1 MQKKKLK
8 YIILGTVAA
17 IALGLIILAISMI
30 LEFCSTGEGKG
41 EVVLIE
47 VEQGEGVWD
56 IAKKY
61 NASPAELM
69 NINSLSETVDCDKTI
84 LISC

>member
-41 EVVLIE
+41 EVVEIASAGQHQE
-47 VEQGEGVWD
+47 GGGEQDGNGGPAGEQRRGCL
-56 IAKKY
+56 
-61 NASPAELM
+61 N
-69 NINSLSETVDCDKTI
+69 
-84 LISC
+84 